1 MIGVYT
7 LSDKSESM
15 RKSGLLIWAIVLLA
29 FVLSIAVYPQMPEQM
44 ASHWNA
50 RGEVDG
56 YMSTFWGLFF
66 LPILLLGLVLLF
78 LAIPRIDPLRANIAA
93 FRAYYD
99 GFILVFCLF
108 MLLVHLQVI
117 LWNSGI
123 EISPNVTMPL
133 GLGLMFYYIGVLLAH
148 AKRNWFIGIRTPWT
162 LSSDMV
168 WEKTHQRGA
177 NLFKLA
183 GGIAVLGAFF
193 REYAFLFILVPVL
206 GVAVY
211 TIMYSYWA
219 YREETRRG

>member
-1 MIGVYT
+1 
-7 LSDKSESM
+7 M
-15 RKSGLLIWAIVLLA
+15 RTSGLLIWAIVLLA
-29 FVLSIAVYPQMPEQM
+29 FVLSSAVYPQMPEQM

-56 YMSTFWGLFF
+56 YMSRFWGLFF
-66 LPILLLGLVLLF
+66 LPLLLLGLVLLF
-78 LAIPRIDPLRANIAA
+78 LAIPRIDPLRANIEA

-99 GFILVFCLF
+99 GFIVVFCLF

-133 GLGLMFYYIGVLLAH
+133 GCGLMFYYIGILLAQ

-162 LSSDMV
+162 LSSDTV

-177 NLFKLA
+177 TLFKLA
-183 GGIAVLGAFF
+183 GVIAVLGAFF
-193 REYAFLFILVPVL
+193 REYAYLFILVPVL

-211 TIMYSYWA
+211 TIVYSYWA
-219 YREETRRG
+219 YREETRAG